1 MTTKT
6 YSGKLL
12 YMVNQ
17 TMKKQ
22 LKKSRLRTPLFIAL
36 FLFVFQ
42 TNPVFCACLSAGHH
56 ATGSCSAMSEKSPC
70 HGDMPMKACH
80 DKASDT
86 KNGSSNSGADTCPL
100 CQCLMTGNIES
111 QKVMAAMSLDP
122 VPGNL
127 ACNISH
133 MPGDT
138 LNAARLTCLVLPQTP
153 VRTHPLFIIN
163 RTFRI

>member
-1 MTTKT
+1 
-6 YSGKLL
+6 
-12 YMVNQ
+12 MVNQ
-17 TMKKQ
+17 IIKKQ
-22 LKKSRLRTPLFIAL
+22 LKHPKFKIPLFIAL

-42 TNPVFCACLSAGHH
+42 TNPVFCACLPGGDH
-56 ATGSCSAMSEKSPC
+56 AAGSCGAMSEKSPC
-70 HGDMPMKACH
+70 QGDMPMKACH

-86 KNGSSNSGADTCPL
+86 KDGSSNSGADTCPL

-127 ACNISH
+127 ACDISH

-138 LNAARLTCLVLPQTP
+138 LNAAKLTRLGLPQAP
-153 VRTHPLFIIN
+153 VRTHPLFVIN